1 MNDHRP
7 EVADVIREHGAA
19 FLERYRPS
27 REQRRVLTDLVQCRT
42 SLLGGRTKKC
52 DQCGHIV
59 CLYNSCRNRH
69 CPKCQGAARAA
80 WLEAREQ
87 EVLDVEYF
95 HVVFT
100 LPHELAPLALQN
112 RRTVYGLLFRAA
124 SQTLLTLARDP
135 KHLGARIGCLALLHT
150 WGQNLL
156 PHPHLHCV
164 IPGGGLSLHGDNDER
179 WVGCRDGFFLPVRVL
194 SRMFRGKFLAM
205 LIQAYENNELDFHGQ
220 LTELLHPK
228 AWEGWLEPLR
238 NKQWVVYAK
247 PPFGGPTQVLKYLA
261 RYTHRVAISNRR
273 IVSFDNQRVTFTWKD
288 YATGNRRRVMN
299 LDANEFLRRFLL
311 HVLPSGFTRIR
322 YYGFLASRNRA
333 HNIRL
338 ARRLIQE
345 QSTPHANDNN
355 NDDCQDNAAHLDE
368 VTTPPGV
375 CSNGDDE
382 PDICPECKQGR
393 LILILSVGY
402 PGKHEIWSFDS
413 S

>member
-1 MNDHRP
+1 MTEHRP

-27 REQRRVLTDLVQCRT
+27 KEQRRVLTDLVRCRT
-42 SLLGGRTKKC
+42 AVLGGHAKKC

-59 CLYNSCRNRH
+59 CVYNSCRNRH

-100 LPHELAPLALQN
+100 LPHEVAPLALQN
-112 RRTVYGLLFRAA
+112 RRTVYGMLFRAA
-124 SQTLLTLARDP
+124 SETLLTLARDP

-156 PHPHLHCV
+156 AHPHLHCV
-164 IPGGGLSLHGDNDER
+164 IPGGGMSPDGKQWIR
-179 WVGCRDGFFLPVRVL
+179 CRNGFFLPTRVL

-205 LIQAYENNELDFHGQ
+205 LVRAFEQNELDFHGQ
-220 LTELLHPK
+220 LAELNHPK

-238 NKQWVVYAK
+238 NKEWLVYAK
-247 PPFGGPTQVLKYLA
+247 PPFGGPRQVLKYLA

-273 IVSFDNQRVTFTWKD
+273 ILSFDNDTVTFTWKD
-288 YATGNRRRVMN
+288 YANGNRRRTMT
-299 LDANEFLRRFLL
+299 LHAHEFLRRFLL
-311 HVLPSGFTRIR
+311 HVLPSGFVRIR
-322 YYGFLASRNRA
+322 YYGFLANRNRA
-333 HNIRL
+333 DNILL
-338 ARRLIQE
+338 ARQLIAE
-345 QSTPHANDNN
+345 QSPNTKDAIVDEKQPPTSANIDTES
-355 NDDCQDNAAHLDE
+355 DVDL
-368 VTTPPGV
+368 
-375 CSNGDDE
+375 
-382 PDICPECKQGR
+382 CPQCKQGR
-393 LILILSVGY
+393 LVVILRVGY
-402 PGKHEIWSFDS
+402 PTTHEPWSFDS